1 MNAFNPDFTHKR
13 HKWASG
19 LTTIGHLHG
28 WMWRWLQWHQA
39 QCSWRFFHG
48 IRSLQNMSRLGNLR
62 RHCCFSNNSN
72 KKTWVFTSSLF
83 SRCLIHVLAYKHLQR
98 PGMLMNR
105 SLKLV
110 VWLIFLWGVA
120 SLVCMPNV
128 TTWNMLGEHSPRCHH
143 TMWSVGLP
151 WCWDM
156 WNVGKGGRHW
166 NYLDKCSRKL
176 CSQTVVLLWVCWMP
190 MPV

>member
-13 HKWASG
+13 QKWASG

-28 WMWRWLQWHQA
+28 WRWRWLQWHQA

-62 RHCCFSNNSN
+62 RHCCFSNNCN

-98 PGMLMNR
+98 SGMLMKR

-110 VWLIFLWGVA
+110 FVWLIFLWEVA
-120 SLVCMPNV
+120 SLAFMPNV
-128 TTWNMLGEHSPRCHH
+128 PAWNMLGEHHQGAITQCGLLDCHAIGICE
-143 TMWSVGLP
+143 MWARVG
-151 WCWDM
+151 
-156 WNVGKGGRHW
+156 GIG
-166 NYLDKCSRKL
+166 
-176 CSQTVVLLWVCWMP
+176 TI
-190 MPV
+190 